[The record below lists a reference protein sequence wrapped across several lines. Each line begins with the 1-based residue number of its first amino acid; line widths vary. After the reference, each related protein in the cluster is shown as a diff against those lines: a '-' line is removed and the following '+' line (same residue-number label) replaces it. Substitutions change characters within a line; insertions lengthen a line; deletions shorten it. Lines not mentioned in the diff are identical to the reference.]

1 MTSKSK
7 HYLTNAAI
15 AICWFGLSL
24 TQPRNPLGQQEN
36 IWGSLISMAILTR
49 NGSLTALF
57 LLRRPAETVSKDIK
71 EWIIAIIGSFIG
83 TFYLWSNR
91 PLVPEAFL
99 APIYSIMIIALLAG
113 IAAIVTLGC
122 SFGVVPANRGIKQ
135 NGLYRFV
142 RHPIY
147 SFYIIFDL
155 GLICISF
162 SLRNIVVL
170 LGFVIA
176 CYLRASYEEKLLR
189 LDPAYRDYAGKT
201 RYMFL
206 PGIF

>member
-1 MTSKSK
+1 MTPKSK

-15 AICWFGLSL
+15 AICWLGVTL
-24 TQPRNPLGQQEN
+24 TSNPVGRQDN
-36 IWGSLISMAILTR
+36 IWRFLISVAILAR

-57 LLRRPAETVSKDIK
+57 LLRRPPEKVSKEIK

-99 APIYSIMIIALLAG
+99 VPIYSIMITALLAG

-162 SLRNIVVL
+162 SPRNVVVL

-176 CYLRASYEEKLLR
+176 CYLRASYEEKLLH

>member
-7 HYLTNAAI
+7 HYLTNAAV
-15 AICWFGLSL
+15 AVCWLGVTL
-24 TQPRNPLGQQEN
+24 TSNPVGRQDN
-36 IWGSLISMAILTR
+36 IWRFLISVAILTR

-57 LLRRPAETVSKDIK
+57 LLRRPPEKVSKEIK

-99 APIYSIMIIALLAG
+99 VPIYSIMITALLAG

-162 SLRNIVVL
+162 SPRNAVVF

-176 CYLRASYEEKLLR
+176 CYLRASYEEKLLH

>member
-1 MTSKSK
+1 MTSKSN
-7 HYLTNAAI
+7 HYITNAAV
-15 AICWFGLSL
+15 AICWLGVTVYS
-24 TQPRNPLGQQEN
+24 NPVGRQDT
-36 IWGSLISMAILTR
+36 IWRFLISMAILTR

-57 LLRRPAETVSKDIK
+57 LLRRPPEKVSKEIK

-83 TFYLWSNR
+83 TFYVWSNR

-99 APIYSIMIIALLAG
+99 VPVYSIMITALLAG

-162 SLRNIVVL
+162 SPRNLLIF

-176 CYLRASYEEKLLR
+176 CYLRASYEEKLLH

-206 PGIF
+206 PGLF